1 MHCSIERDQE
11 NKMFTSHYFE
21 LLSSQWLY
29 EYTFDF
35 FVKLLQKSL
44 NGKVHW
50 RVLKGHEKLKGL
62 KTLTFLLKFIK
73 LNKLGMF

>member
-1 MHCSIERDQE
+1 MIRSKIHCSIERDQE

-44 NGKVHW
+44 NGKVY
-50 RVLKGHEKLKGL
+50 
-62 KTLTFLLKFIK
+62 
-73 LNKLGMF
+73 